1 MIASHAYGLIAHA
14 LIFAALCASLPLGVL
29 RARMGLIATVF
40 ALFVGIAPAMHGF
53 MGAPSLTLSAIA
65 VRSLAA
71 SEGFAPIHWQRR
83 YLTLFLIFAA
93 VFYFFALGLGLY
105 ITNFDLYAFGFS
117 PGVLLLALV
126 PFGLF
131 LYFQNAVF
139 ALVVL
144 SLDLLAW
151 RFGLFGN
158 LWDALFC
165 APLVLFCCFKLIV
178 PKTL

>member
-1 MIASHAYGLIAHA
+1 MIATHAYGLIAHA

-29 RARMGLIATVF
+29 KARMGLIATVF

-53 MGAPSLTLSAIA
+53 MGAPSLTLTAIA
-65 VRSLAA
+65 IRSLAT
-71 SEGFAPIHWQRR
+71 SEGFAPIVWQRR
-83 YLTLFLIFAA
+83 YLAIFLIFAA
-93 VFYFFALGLGLY
+93 FFYCSALGF
-105 ITNFDLYAFGFS
+105 ISPDFYAIGFS

-144 SLDLLAW
+144 TLDLLAW

-165 APLVLFCCFKLIV
+165 APLFLFCLFKLIV
-178 PKTL
+178 PKNL

>member
-1 MIASHAYGLIAHA
+1 MIATHAYGLIAHA
-14 LIFAALCASLPLGVL
+14 LIFAALCTSLPLGVL
-29 RARMGLIATVF
+29 KARMGLIATVF

-53 MGAPSLTLSAIA
+53 MGAPSLTLTAIA
-65 VRSLAA
+65 VRSLAT
-71 SEGFAPIHWQRR
+71 SEGFAPIRWNRR
-83 YLTLFLIFAA
+83 YLAAFLIFAIF
-93 VFYFFALGLGLY
+93 FYCSALGFISLD
-105 ITNFDLYAFGFS
+105 FYAIGYS

-144 SLDLLAW
+144 TLDLLAW

-165 APLVLFCCFKLIV
+165 APLFFFCFFKLIKN
-178 PKTL
+178 PR